1 MAKITSITPT
11 GQWRDLYKFD
21 VTLDTGEKGTV
32 FGKTPQLRFG
42 IGDEVAHSIN
52 EKGTMKLDKPQYGGG
67 APSYSGGGS
76 QSAPAQTGSKDELIV
91 RQVAIKAAVELA
103 ASHGLDMNAMF
114 KAAEEINA
122 WILNKPGRT
131 HQDHFEDDPF

>member
-67 APSYSGGGS
+67 APSYSGGGG

>member
-1 MAKITSITPT
+1 MAKITSISPN
-11 GQWRDLYKFD
+11 GQWRELYKFD
-21 VTLDTGEKGTV
+21 VTLDTGDKGTV

-42 IGDEVAHSIN
+42 IGDEVAFSTN

-131 HQDHFEDDPF
+131 HQEHFEDDPF

>member
-21 VTLDTGEKGTV
+21 VTLDTGDKGTV

-42 IGDEVAHSIN
+42 IGDEVAFTTN
-52 EKGTMKLDKPQYGGG
+52 EKGTMKLNKPQYGGG
-67 APSYSGGGS
+67 SYSAPSG
-76 QSAPAQTGSKDELIV
+76 APAAPTATGSKDELIV
-91 RQVAIKAAVELA
+91 RQVSIKAAVELA
-103 ASHGLDMNAMF
+103 ASHGLDMQAMF

-122 WILNKPGRT
+122 WVLNKPGRT
-131 HQDHFEDDPF
+131 HQEHFEDDPF

>member
-1 MAKITSITPT
+1 MAKITSIIPT
-11 GQWRDLYKFD
+11 GQWRELYKFD
-21 VTLDTGEKGTV
+21 VTLDTGDKGTV

>member
-1 MAKITSITPT
+1 MAKITSIIPT
-11 GQWRDLYKFD
+11 GQWRELYKFD
-21 VTLDTGEKGTV
+21 VTLDTGDKGTV

-131 HQDHFEDDPF
+131 HQEHFEDDPF

>member
-21 VTLDTGEKGTV
+21 VTLDTGDKGTV

-42 IGDEVAHSIN
+42 IGDEVAFTTN

-67 APSYSGGGS
+67 SYSAPSG
-76 QSAPAQTGSKDELIV
+76 APAAPTATGSKDELIV
-91 RQVAIKAAVELA
+91 RQVSIKAAVELA
-103 ASHGLDMNAMF
+103 ASHGLDMQAMF

-122 WILNKPGRT
+122 WVLNKPGRT
-131 HQDHFEDDPF
+131 HQEHFEDDPF

>member
-1 MAKITSITPT
+1 MAKITSISPT

-32 FGKTPQLRFG
+32 FGKTPSLRFAV
-42 IGDEVAHSIN
+42 GDEVAHTIN

-67 APSYSGGGS
+67 GGY
-76 QSAPAQTGSKDELIV
+76 SAPAAAPAATGSKDELIV

-103 ASHGLDMNAMF
+103 ASHGLNMQAMF
-114 KAAEEINA
+114 QAAEEINA

-131 HQDHFEDDPF
+131 HQEHFEDDPF

>member
-1 MAKITSITPT
+1 MAKITSIIPT
-11 GQWRDLYKFD
+11 GQWRELYKFD
-21 VTLDTGEKGTV
+21 VTLDSGDKGTV

-131 HQDHFEDDPF
+131 HQEHFEDDPF

>member
-1 MAKITSITPT
+1 MAKITSIIPT
-11 GQWRDLYKFD
+11 GQWRELYKFD

>member
-1 MAKITSITPT
+1 MAKITSISPT

-21 VTLDTGEKGTV
+21 VTLDTNEKGTV
-32 FGKTPQLRFG
+32 FGKTPSLRFAV
-42 IGDEVAHSIN
+42 GDEVAHTIN

-67 APSYSGGGS
+67 GGY
-76 QSAPAQTGSKDELIV
+76 SAPAAAPAATGSKDELIV

-103 ASHGLDMNAMF
+103 ASHGLNMQAMF
-114 KAAEEINA
+114 QAAEEINA

-131 HQDHFEDDPF
+131 HQEHFEDDPF

>member
-1 MAKITSITPT
+1 MAKITSIIPT
-11 GQWRDLYKFD
+11 GQWRELYKFD
-21 VTLDTGEKGTV
+21 VTLDTGDKGTV

-103 ASHGLDMNAMF
+103 ASHGLDPIAMF

>member
-1 MAKITSITPT
+1 
-11 GQWRDLYKFD
+11 
-21 VTLDTGEKGTV
+21 
-32 FGKTPQLRFG
+32 
-42 IGDEVAHSIN
+42 
-52 EKGTMKLDKPQYGGG
+52 MKLDKPQYGGG

-91 RQVAIKAAVELA
+91 RQVSIKAAVELA

-131 HQDHFEDDPF
+131 HQEHFEDDPF

>member
-21 VTLDTGEKGTV
+21 VTLDTGDKGTV

-42 IGDEVAHSIN
+42 IGDEVAFTTN

-67 APSYSGGGS
+67 SYSAPSG
-76 QSAPAQTGSKDELIV
+76 APAVPTATGSKDELIV
-91 RQVAIKAAVELA
+91 RQVSIKAAVELA
-103 ASHGLDMNAMF
+103 ASHGLDMQAMF

-122 WILNKPGRT
+122 WVLNKPGRT
-131 HQDHFEDDPF
+131 HQEHFEDDPF

>member
-1 MAKITSITPT
+1 MAKITSIAPT

-21 VTLDTGEKGTV
+21 VTLDTGDKGTV
-32 FGKTPQLRFG
+32 FGKTPTLRFA
-42 IGDEVAHSIN
+42 IGDEVSHTIN

-67 APSYSGGGS
+67 GGY
-76 QSAPAQTGSKDELIV
+76 SAPAAAPAATGSKDELIV

-103 ASHGLDMNAMF
+103 ASHGLDMQAMF

-131 HQDHFEDDPF
+131 HQEHFEDDPF

>member
-1 MAKITSITPT
+1 MAKITSIAPT

-21 VTLDTGEKGTV
+21 VTLDTGDKGTV
-32 FGKTPQLRFG
+32 FGKTPTLRFA
-42 IGDEVAHSIN
+42 IGDEVSHTIN

-67 APSYSGGGS
+67 GGYGGGS
-76 QSAPAQTGSKDELIV
+76 SAPAAPAATGSKDELIV

-131 HQDHFEDDPF
+131 HQEHFEDDPF